1 MLCGLKT
8 SVNVLPLAP
17 HYHNLFTPVNV
28 KPLSR
33 HYHNL
38 FTPVNVMPLAPHHH
52 NLFTPVNVMPLAPH
66 HHNLFT
72 PVNVMPLAPHCHYT
86 GWRKK
91 RPEHSHGVMQQSS
104 QNESAEKHVH
114 VCNKQTSSNMSRNS
128 RLKHLRISRDTNE
141 IVLHVIK
148 QCLQA
153 VHHLCCRSYTGY
165 TRTSQ

>member
-1 MLCGLKT
+1 MAENNRFGGCVSSASNAVRGRCVCDVFVLTVSSMLCGLKT

-38 FTPVNVMPLAPHHH
+38 FTPVNVMPLAPH
-52 NLFTPVNVMPLAPH
+52 
-66 HHNLFT
+66 
-72 PVNVMPLAPHCHYT
+72 CHYT

-104 QNESAEKHVH
+104 QNESAEKHV
-114 VCNKQTSSNMSRNS
+114 CNEQTSLNMSRNS